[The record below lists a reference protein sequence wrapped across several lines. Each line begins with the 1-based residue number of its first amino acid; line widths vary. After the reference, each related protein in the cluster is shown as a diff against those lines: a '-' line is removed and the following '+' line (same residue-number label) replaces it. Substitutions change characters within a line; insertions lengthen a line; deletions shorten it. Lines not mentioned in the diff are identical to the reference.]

1 MRVEEIRKIHITKE
15 EKEIL
20 NKVVILIE
28 NISDN
33 MDDEDELIWID
44 ENNVEFTLTT
54 YELKEIP
61 WILSNIAKSKIEI
74 I

>member
-1 MRVEEIRKIHITKE
+1 MTIEEIRKVHITKE

-20 NKVVILIE
+20 NKVITLIE
-28 NISDN
+28 NISNN
-33 MDDEDELIWID
+33 MDNEDELICID
-44 ENNVEFTLTT
+44 ENNIELTLTT